1 MERRKV
7 GTVKALWRFPVKS
20 MQGEQ
25 LDELHITAR
34 GVVGDRAWALRD
46 LENRRIASAKKFVGL
61 LKFHAH
67 YEGTPEADNLPP
79 VKITLPD
86 GRDIHADDANASEA
100 ISEALG
106 HGFHLEHSPN
116 PTGERAGIDP
126 TTIFADNPIDKVI
139 PGLSAEQMP
148 DYFALHKGSYLDSA
162 SFHLISTGTLAH
174 MRDLT
179 EGKSDFDYRR
189 FRANLLVDT
198 GDDASGFVEDRMG
211 RRHARNRRRR
221 EDHLDR
227 AGAAMRDDYA
237 RATGPAARPRDFTH
251 HGTAASGEPRR
262 IHRHRGR
269 RPRPP
274 RRRGVPRQMNSFS

>member
-86 GRDIHADDANASEA
+86 GRDIRADDANASEA

-126 TTIFADNPIDKVI
+126 ASIFADNPDRQSH
-139 PGLSAEQMP
+139 PWTQRREDA

-198 GDDASGFVEDRMG
+198 GDDASGFVEDQWVGGTLEIGDNVKITSIAPALRCVMTT
-211 RRHARNRRRR
+211 HAQQ
-221 EDHLDR
+221 DL
-227 AGAAMRDDYA
+227 
-237 RATGPAARPRDFTH
+237 PRDLAILRTTVQRHQANLGAFTAIE
-251 HGTAASGEPRR
+251 GD
-262 IHRHRGR
+262 GR
-269 RPRPP
+269 VHL
-274 RRRGVPRQMNSFS
+274 GDVVYLVK

>member
-67 YEGTPEADNLPP
+67 YEGRPAAGELPP

-86 GRDIHADDANASEA
+86 GRDIDADDAHASEV

-106 HGFHLEHSPN
+106 HGFHLEHSPS
-116 PTGERAGIDP
+116 PTGERAGIDAK
-126 TTIFADNPIDKVI
+126 TIFADNPVDKVI
-139 PGLSAEQMP
+139 PGLSADKMP
-148 DYFALHKGSYLDSA
+148 DYFALHKGTYLDSA

-174 MRDLT
+174 MRGLT

-198 GDDASGFVEDRMG
+198 GDDARGFVEDEWVGGTLEIGDGVKITSIAPALRCVMTT
-211 RRHARNRRRR
+211 HAQQ
-221 EDHLDR
+221 DLP
-227 AGAAMRDDYA
+227 RDLA
-237 RATGPAARPRDFTH
+237 ILRATVQRHQANLGAFTAIE
-251 HGTAASGEPRR
+251 GD
-262 IHRHRGR
+262 GR
-269 RPRPP
+269 VHL
-274 RRRGVPRQMNSFS
+274 GDAVYLVK